1 MSIECDMSIF
11 PRSSGA
17 QCGYYTII
25 PGGTILLSITPR
37 FSPYNWF
44 LAAVTWWVMFVP
56 VLHYDFNI

>member
-25 PGGTILLSITPR
+25 LGGTNHLSINPR
-37 FSPYNWF
+37 FSPHNWL
-44 LAAVTWWVMFVP
+44 LAGVT
-56 VLHYDFNI
+56 

>member
-25 PGGTILLSITPR
+25 PSGTILSSITPR

-44 LAAVTWWVMFVP
+44 LAAVT
-56 VLHYDFNI
+56 

>member
-25 PGGTILLSITPR
+25 PGGTILLSINPR
-37 FSPYNWF
+37 FSPYDLL
-44 LAAVTWWVMFVP
+44 LAGVT
-56 VLHYDFNI
+56 

>member
-25 PGGTILLSITPR
+25 LGGTILLLINLSFVNKPR
-37 FSPYNWF
+37 FSPCN
-44 LAAVTWWVMFVP
+44 
-56 VLHYDFNI
+56 